1 MLRKEDF
8 EPNMKTEDKIPGAQT
23 ENPAQSQRF
32 GDFIVK
38 YMQNV
43 QDTMELFP
51 GTSFR
56 AINEI
61 FGVLYVPLESMG
73 EIEVTGTSYNSIPK
87 CYTYMDMEAAGE
99 SGINRLH
106 DHPYLKLRGK
116 GTAVAV
122 IDSGIDYQNE
132 VFRNAGGSRIAYLWD
147 QSIEEEEQNQSGRE
161 LEAENGDADNLPGDD
176 IADTEVPY
184 GKLFRKKDID
194 RALASEEPFAIVPSR
209 DTNGH
214 GTALAGI
221 AAGNMVPGENFTEP
235 FAIVPSRDTNGHGT
249 ALAGI
254 AAGNMVPGE
263 NFTGAAPEATL
274 IIIKVK
280 PAKQYLRNFYLYPPE
295 AEAFQENDV
304 MMAIAFAISQA
315 KKLKMP
321 LSICLGI
328 GSSQGAHLG
337 TNALSQYVDYVA
349 NFSQVSVSVA
359 AGNEGNTRNHS
370 TGIFSQGREQIVT
383 ELRVAE
389 REQGFTIEFW
399 GEPPE
404 IYELSIQSP
413 TGEILEVSSSIGSRT
428 QELSF
433 VFVETKVYVN
443 YILIERQT
451 GYSLVYI
458 RFFHPASGIWKIF
471 TQARNQQNV
480 QFHIWLPVEG
490 LISQDTYFLEP
501 SPYTTVTAPGDARNS
516 ITATAYQHRDGSI
529 YIAAGRGYTPDGMI
543 TPHLAAPGVN
553 VKVPLVRGG
562 FGTRSGTSIS
572 AAQTAGIAALLF
584 EWAIIRDNQPFF
596 TGSSVKYYLQR
607 GARREENMQYPN
619 PEWGYGKVDLYHTFE
634 LLT

>member
-1 MLRKEDF
+1 MFGREDF
-8 EPNMKTEDKIPGAQT
+8 EFDMKTEENEIPGVQP
-23 ENPAQSQRF
+23 ENPAQSEHF

-43 QDTMELFP
+43 ENTMELFP
-51 GTSFR
+51 GTTFQ
-56 AINEI
+56 AVNEI
-61 FGVLYVPLESMG
+61 FGILYVPLENTG
-73 EIEVTGTSYNSIPK
+73 ELEITGTSYNSIPK
-87 CYTYMDMEAAGE
+87 CYTYMDMEAAGA
-99 SGINRLH
+99 SGITRLH

-147 QSIEEEEQNQSGRE
+147 QS
-161 LEAENGDADNLPGDD
+161 LEDE
-176 IADTEVPY
+176 ADTGSAKVPY
-184 GKLFRKKDID
+184 GRLFRKKDID
-194 RALASEEPFAIVPSR
+194 LALDSENPFSIVPSR

-221 AAGNMVPGENFTEP
+221 AAGNMVQ
-235 FAIVPSRDTNGHGT
+235 
-249 ALAGI
+249 
-254 AAGNMVPGE
+254 GE

-295 AEAFQENDV
+295 AEVFQEDDV
-304 MMAIAFAISQA
+304 MMAIAFAIRQA
-315 KKLKMP
+315 KELGVP
-321 LSICLGI
+321 LSICVGI

-370 TGIFSQGREQIVT
+370 TGIFSQERERIVT

-389 REQGFTIEFW
+389 REQGFTMEFW

-413 TGEILEVSSSIGSRT
+413 TGEILEVSSSIGART

-471 TQARNQQNV
+471 TQGKNKQNV
-480 QFHIWLPVEG
+480 QFHMWLPVEG

-529 YIAAGRGYTPDGMI
+529 YIAAGRGYTPDGMV

-553 VKVPLVRGG
+553 VKIPLVRGG

-619 PEWGYGKVDLYHTFE
+619 PEWGYGRVDLYHTFE

>member
-1 MLRKEDF
+1 MFGREDF
-8 EPNMKTEDKIPGAQT
+8 EFDMKTEENEIPGVQP
-23 ENPAQSQRF
+23 ENPAQREHF

-43 QDTMELFP
+43 ENTMELFP
-51 GTSFR
+51 GTTFQ
-56 AINEI
+56 AVNEI
-61 FGVLYVPLESMG
+61 FGILYVPLENTG
-73 EIEVTGTSYNSIPK
+73 ELEITGTSYNSIPK
-87 CYTYMDMEAAGE
+87 CYTYMDMEAAGA
-99 SGINRLH
+99 SGITRLH

-147 QSIEEEEQNQSGRE
+147 QSLEEESDMG
-161 LEAENGDADNLPGDD
+161 AAK
-176 IADTEVPY
+176 VPY
-184 GKLFRKKDID
+184 GRLFRKRDID
-194 RALASEEPFAIVPSR
+194 LALDSENPFSIVPSR

-221 AAGNMVPGENFTEP
+221 AAGNMVQ
-235 FAIVPSRDTNGHGT
+235 
-249 ALAGI
+249 
-254 AAGNMVPGE
+254 GE

-295 AEAFQENDV
+295 AEVFQEDDV
-304 MMAIAFAISQA
+304 MMAIAFAIRLA
-315 KKLKMP
+315 KELGVP
-321 LSICLGI
+321 LSICVGI

-370 TGIFSQGREQIVT
+370 TGIFSQEREKIVT

-389 REQGFTIEFW
+389 REQGFTMEFW

-471 TQARNQQNV
+471 TQGKNKQNV
-480 QFHIWLPVEG
+480 QFHMWLPVEG

-529 YIAAGRGYTPDGMI
+529 YIAAGRGYTPNGMV

-562 FGTRSGTSIS
+562 FGIRSGTSIS

-584 EWAIIRDNQPFF
+584 EWAIIRNNQPFF

-619 PEWGYGKVDLYHTFE
+619 PEWGYGRVDLYHTFE

>member
-8 EPNMKTEDKIPGAQT
+8 ESNMETEDKIPGAQP

-51 GTSFR
+51 GTSFQ

-73 EIEVTGTSYNSIPK
+73 ELEVTGTSYNSIPK
-87 CYTYMDMEAAGE
+87 CYTYMDMEAAGA
-99 SGINRLH
+99 SGITRLH

-122 IDSGIDYQNE
+122 IDSGIDYQND
-132 VFRNAGGSRIAYLWD
+132 VFQNAGGSRIAYLWD
-147 QSIEEEEQNQSGRE
+147 QSLEDEAGMDEEQDQSVWK
-161 LEAENGDADNLPGDD
+161 LESENGDVGNLLEEVGDIEDADD
-176 IADTEVPY
+176 IEDTEVPY

-194 RALASEEPFAIVPSR
+194 RALKSKNPFS
-209 DTNGH
+209 
-214 GTALAGI
+214 
-221 AAGNMVPGENFTEP
+221 
-235 FAIVPSRDTNGHGT
+235 IVPSRDTNGHGT

-280 PAKQYLRNFYLYPPE
+280 PAKQYLRNFYLYPPD
-295 AEAFQENDV
+295 AEVFQENDV
-304 MMAIAFAISQA
+304 MMAIAFAISWA
-315 KKLKMP
+315 KKLEMP

-370 TGIFSQGREQIVT
+370 TGSFSQGREQIVT

-404 IYELSIQSP
+404 IYGLSIQSP

-471 TQARNQQNV
+471 TQGKNRQNV
-480 QFHIWLPVEG
+480 QFHMWLPVEG

-529 YIAAGRGYTPDGMI
+529 YIAAGRGYTPDGMV
-543 TPHLAAPGVN
+543 TPHLAAPGVS

-562 FGTRSGTSIS
+562 FGNRSGTSIS
-572 AAQTAGIAALLF
+572 AAQMSGIAALLF

-607 GARREENMQYPN
+607 GARREENIQYPN

>member
-8 EPNMKTEDKIPGAQT
+8 EPNMKTEDKIPGAQS

-43 QDTMELFP
+43 KDTMELFP
-51 GTSFR
+51 GTSFQ

-73 EIEVTGTSYNSIPK
+73 ELEVTGTSYNSIPK
-87 CYTYMDMEAAGE
+87 CYTYMDMEAAGA
-99 SGINRLH
+99 SGITRLH

-122 IDSGIDYQNE
+122 IDSGIDYQNA

-147 QSIEEEEQNQSGRE
+147 QS
-161 LEAENGDADNLPGDD
+161 LEDGTD
-176 IADTEVPY
+176 IAGTEVPY
-184 GKLFRKKDID
+184 GRLFRKNDID
-194 RALASEEPFAIVPSR
+194 QALAFEDPFSV
-209 DTNGH
+209 
-214 GTALAGI
+214 
-221 AAGNMVPGENFTEP
+221 
-235 FAIVPSRDTNGHGT
+235 VPSRDTNGHGT

-280 PAKQYLRNFYLYPPE
+280 PAKQYLRNFYLYPPD
-295 AEAFQENDV
+295 AEVFQENDV
-304 MMAIAFAISQA
+304 MMAIAYAISWA
-315 KKLKMP
+315 KKLEMP

>member
-1 MLRKEDF
+1 MFGREDF
-8 EPNMKTEDKIPGAQT
+8 EFDMKTEENEIPGVQP
-23 ENPAQSQRF
+23 ENPAQSEHF

-43 QDTMELFP
+43 ENTMELFP
-51 GTSFR
+51 GTTFQ
-56 AINEI
+56 AVNEI
-61 FGVLYVPLESMG
+61 FGILYVPLENTG
-73 EIEVTGTSYNSIPK
+73 ELEITGTSYNSIPK
-87 CYTYMDMEAAGE
+87 CYTYMDMEAAGA
-99 SGINRLH
+99 SGITRLH

-147 QSIEEEEQNQSGRE
+147 QSLEEESDMG
-161 LEAENGDADNLPGDD
+161 AAK
-176 IADTEVPY
+176 VPY
-184 GKLFRKKDID
+184 GRLFRKRDID
-194 RALASEEPFAIVPSR
+194 LALDSENPFSIVPSR

-221 AAGNMVPGENFTEP
+221 AAGNMVQ
-235 FAIVPSRDTNGHGT
+235 
-249 ALAGI
+249 
-254 AAGNMVPGE
+254 GE

-295 AEAFQENDV
+295 AEVFQEDDV
-304 MMAIAFAISQA
+304 MMAIAFAIRLA
-315 KKLKMP
+315 KELRVP
-321 LSICLGI
+321 LSICVGI

-370 TGIFSQGREQIVT
+370 TGIFSQEREKIVT

-389 REQGFTIEFW
+389 REQGFTMEFW

-471 TQARNQQNV
+471 TQGKNKQNV
-480 QFHIWLPVEG
+480 QFHMWLPVEG

-529 YIAAGRGYTPDGMI
+529 YIAAGRGYTPDGMV

>member
-1 MLRKEDF
+1 MFGREDF
-8 EPNMKTEDKIPGAQT
+8 EFDMKTEENEIPGVQP
-23 ENPAQSQRF
+23 ENPAQSEHF

-43 QDTMELFP
+43 ENTMELFP
-51 GTSFR
+51 GTTFQ
-56 AINEI
+56 AVNEI
-61 FGVLYVPLESMG
+61 FGILYVPLENTG
-73 EIEVTGTSYNSIPK
+73 ELEITGTSYNSIPK
-87 CYTYMDMEAAGE
+87 CYTYMDMEAAGA
-99 SGINRLH
+99 SGITRLH

-147 QSIEEEEQNQSGRE
+147 QSLEEESDMG
-161 LEAENGDADNLPGDD
+161 AAK
-176 IADTEVPY
+176 VPY
-184 GKLFRKKDID
+184 GRLFRKRDID
-194 RALASEEPFAIVPSR
+194 LALDSENPFSIVPSR

-221 AAGNMVPGENFTEP
+221 AAGNMVQ
-235 FAIVPSRDTNGHGT
+235 
-249 ALAGI
+249 
-254 AAGNMVPGE
+254 GE

-295 AEAFQENDV
+295 VEVFQEDDV
-304 MMAIAFAISQA
+304 MMAIAFAIRLA
-315 KKLKMP
+315 KELGVP
-321 LSICLGI
+321 LSICVGI

-370 TGIFSQGREQIVT
+370 TGIFSQEREKIVT

-389 REQGFTIEFW
+389 REQGFTMEFW

-471 TQARNQQNV
+471 TQGKNKQNV
-480 QFHIWLPVEG
+480 QFHMWLPVEG

-529 YIAAGRGYTPDGMI
+529 YIAAGRGYTPNGMV

-562 FGTRSGTSIS
+562 FGIRSGTSIS

-619 PEWGYGKVDLYHTFE
+619 PEWGYGRVDLYHTFE

>member
-1 MLRKEDF
+1 MFGPDDF
-8 EPNMKTEDKIPGAQT
+8 EMQIQEEIPGVRT
-23 ENPAQSQRF
+23 EPSIPPAQDEQY
-32 GDFIVK
+32 GDFIVRQG
-38 YMQNV
+38 QNIWRDYENRPDSEFLPV
-43 QDTMELFP
+43 
-51 GTSFR
+51 
-56 AINEI
+56 NEM
-61 FGVLYVPLESMG
+61 FGILYVPLN
-73 EIEVTGTSYNSIPK
+73 EIGPLEINSYSYASFPK
-87 CYTYMDMEAAGE
+87 CYTFMDVDALNA
-99 SGINRLH
+99 SGIIRLH
-106 DHPYLKLRGK
+106 NQPYLKLQGE

-147 QSIEEEEQNQSGRE
+147 QSLEEESDMG
-161 LEAENGDADNLPGDD
+161 AAK
-176 IADTEVPY
+176 VPY
-184 GKLFRKKDID
+184 GRLFRKRDID
-194 RALASEEPFAIVPSR
+194 LALDSENPFSIVPSR

-221 AAGNMVPGENFTEP
+221 AAGNMVQ
-235 FAIVPSRDTNGHGT
+235 
-249 ALAGI
+249 
-254 AAGNMVPGE
+254 GE

-295 AEAFQENDV
+295 AEVFQEDDV
-304 MMAIAFAISQA
+304 MMAIAFAIRLA
-315 KKLKMP
+315 KELGVP
-321 LSICLGI
+321 LSICVGI

-389 REQGFTIEFW
+389 REQGFSMEFW

-404 IYELSIQSP
+404 IYGLSIQSP

-471 TQARNQQNV
+471 TRGKNRQNV
-480 QFHIWLPVEG
+480 QFHMWLPVEG

-516 ITATAYQHRDGSI
+516 ITTTAYQHRDGSI

-619 PEWGYGKVDLYHTFE
+619 PEWGYGKVNLYHTFE

>member
-8 EPNMKTEDKIPGAQT
+8 EPNMKTEDKIPGAQS

-43 QDTMELFP
+43 KDTMELFP
-51 GTSFR
+51 GTSFQ

-73 EIEVTGTSYNSIPK
+73 ELEVTGTSYNSIPK
-87 CYTYMDMEAAGE
+87 CYTYMDMEAAGA
-99 SGINRLH
+99 SGITRLH

-122 IDSGIDYQNE
+122 IDSGIDYQNA

-147 QSIEEEEQNQSGRE
+147 QS
-161 LEAENGDADNLPGDD
+161 LEDGTD
-176 IADTEVPY
+176 IAGTEVPY
-184 GKLFRKKDID
+184 GRLFRKNDID
-194 RALASEEPFAIVPSR
+194 QALAFEDPFSV
-209 DTNGH
+209 
-214 GTALAGI
+214 
-221 AAGNMVPGENFTEP
+221 
-235 FAIVPSRDTNGHGT
+235 VPSRDTNGHGT

-280 PAKQYLRNFYLYPPE
+280 PAKQYLRNFYLYPPD
-295 AEAFQENDV
+295 AEVFQENDV
-304 MMAIAFAISQA
+304 MMAIAYAISWA
-315 KKLKMP
+315 KKLEMP

-370 TGIFSQGREQIVT
+370 TGIFSQGREQVVT

-389 REQGFTIEFW
+389 REQGFTMEFW

-404 IYELSIQSP
+404 IYGLSIQSP

-471 TQARNQQNV
+471 TQARNRQNV
-480 QFHIWLPVEG
+480 QFHMWLPVEG

-572 AAQTAGIAALLF
+572 AAQMSGIAALLF

-619 PEWGYGKVDLYHTFE
+619 PEWGYGENVIIRSHGRKSVKSSVSVHFPNTETKHFFHNFE
-634 LLT
+634 ENLPGLDAK

>member
-8 EPNMKTEDKIPGAQT
+8 EPNMKTEDKIPGAQS

-43 QDTMELFP
+43 KDTMELFP
-51 GTSFR
+51 GTSFQ

-61 FGVLYVPLESMG
+61 FGVLYVPLENMG
-73 EIEVTGTSYNSIPK
+73 ELEVTGTSYNSIPK
-87 CYTYMDMEAAGE
+87 CYTYMDMEAAGA
-99 SGINRLH
+99 SGITRLH

-122 IDSGIDYQNE
+122 IDSGIDYQNA

-147 QSIEEEEQNQSGRE
+147 QS
-161 LEAENGDADNLPGDD
+161 LEDGTD
-176 IADTEVPY
+176 IAGTEVPY
-184 GKLFRKKDID
+184 GRLFRKNDID
-194 RALASEEPFAIVPSR
+194 QALAFEDPFSV
-209 DTNGH
+209 
-214 GTALAGI
+214 
-221 AAGNMVPGENFTEP
+221 
-235 FAIVPSRDTNGHGT
+235 VPSRDTNGHGT

-280 PAKQYLRNFYLYPPE
+280 PAKQYLRNFYLYPPD
-295 AEAFQENDV
+295 AEVFQENDV
-304 MMAIAFAISQA
+304 MMAIAYAISWA
-315 KKLKMP
+315 KKLEMP

-370 TGIFSQGREQIVT
+370 TGIFSQGREQVVT

-389 REQGFTIEFW
+389 REQGFTMEFW

-404 IYELSIQSP
+404 IYGLSIQSP

-471 TQARNQQNV
+471 TRGKNRQNV
-480 QFHIWLPVEG
+480 QFHMWLPVEG

-516 ITATAYQHRDGSI
+516 ITTTAYQHRDGSI

-596 TGSSVKYYLQR
+596 TGSGVKYYLQR

-619 PEWGYGKVDLYHTFE
+619 PEWGYGKVNLYHTFE

>member
-1 MLRKEDF
+1 MKEKHSGQEYGQPVFAYIYEKGEGRTAMFGREDF
-8 EPNMKTEDKIPGAQT
+8 EFDMKTEENEIPGVQP
-23 ENPAQSQRF
+23 ENPAQSEHF

-43 QDTMELFP
+43 ENTMELFP
-51 GTSFR
+51 GTTFQ
-56 AINEI
+56 AVNEI
-61 FGVLYVPLESMG
+61 FGILYVPLENTG
-73 EIEVTGTSYNSIPK
+73 ELEITGTSYNSIPK
-87 CYTYMDMEAAGE
+87 CYTYMDMEAAGA
-99 SGINRLH
+99 SGITRLH

-147 QSIEEEEQNQSGRE
+147 QSLEEESDMG
-161 LEAENGDADNLPGDD
+161 AAK
-176 IADTEVPY
+176 VPY
-184 GKLFRKKDID
+184 GRLFRKRDID
-194 RALASEEPFAIVPSR
+194 LALDSENPFSIVPSR

-221 AAGNMVPGENFTEP
+221 AAGNMVQ
-235 FAIVPSRDTNGHGT
+235 
-249 ALAGI
+249 
-254 AAGNMVPGE
+254 GE

-295 AEAFQENDV
+295 AEVFQEDDV
-304 MMAIAFAISQA
+304 MMAIAFAIRLA
-315 KKLKMP
+315 KELGVP
-321 LSICLGI
+321 LSICVGI

-370 TGIFSQGREQIVT
+370 TGIFSQEREKIVT

-389 REQGFTIEFW
+389 REQGFTMEFW

-471 TQARNQQNV
+471 TQGKNKQNV
-480 QFHIWLPVEG
+480 QFHMWLPVEG

-529 YIAAGRGYTPDGMI
+529 YIAAGRGYTPNGMV

-619 PEWGYGKVDLYHTFE
+619 PEWGYGRVDLYHTFE

>member
-8 EPNMKTEDKIPGAQT
+8 EPNMKTEDKIPGAQS

-43 QDTMELFP
+43 KDTMELFP
-51 GTSFR
+51 GTSFQ

-73 EIEVTGTSYNSIPK
+73 ELEVTGTSYNSIPK
-87 CYTYMDMEAAGE
+87 CYTYMDMEAAGA
-99 SGINRLH
+99 SGITRLH

-122 IDSGIDYQNE
+122 IDSGIDYQNA

-147 QSIEEEEQNQSGRE
+147 QS
-161 LEAENGDADNLPGDD
+161 LEDGTD
-176 IADTEVPY
+176 IAGTEVPY
-184 GKLFRKKDID
+184 GRLFRKNDID
-194 RALASEEPFAIVPSR
+194 QALAFEDPFSV
-209 DTNGH
+209 
-214 GTALAGI
+214 
-221 AAGNMVPGENFTEP
+221 
-235 FAIVPSRDTNGHGT
+235 VPSRDTNGHGT

-280 PAKQYLRNFYLYPPE
+280 PAKQYLRNFYLYPPD
-295 AEAFQENDV
+295 AEVFQENDV
-304 MMAIAFAISQA
+304 MMAIAYAISWA
-315 KKLKMP
+315 KKLEMP

-370 TGIFSQGREQIVT
+370 TGIFSQGREQVVT

-389 REQGFTIEFW
+389 REQGFTMEFW

-404 IYELSIQSP
+404 IYGLSIQSP

-471 TQARNQQNV
+471 TQARNRQNV
-480 QFHIWLPVEG
+480 QFHMWLPVEG

-572 AAQTAGIAALLF
+572 AAQMSGIAALLF

-596 TGSSVKYYLQR
+596 TGRSVKYYLQR

>member
-8 EPNMKTEDKIPGAQT
+8 EPNMKTEDKIPGAQS

-43 QDTMELFP
+43 KDTMELFS
-51 GTSFR
+51 GTSFQ

-73 EIEVTGTSYNSIPK
+73 ELEVTGTSYNSIPK
-87 CYTYMDMEAAGE
+87 CYTYMDMEAAGA
-99 SGINRLH
+99 SGITRLH

-122 IDSGIDYQNE
+122 IDSGIDYQNA

-147 QSIEEEEQNQSGRE
+147 QS
-161 LEAENGDADNLPGDD
+161 LEDGTD
-176 IADTEVPY
+176 IAGTEVPY
-184 GKLFRKKDID
+184 GRVFRKNDID
-194 RALASEEPFAIVPSR
+194 QALAFEDPFSV
-209 DTNGH
+209 
-214 GTALAGI
+214 
-221 AAGNMVPGENFTEP
+221 
-235 FAIVPSRDTNGHGT
+235 VPSRDTNGHGT

-280 PAKQYLRNFYLYPPE
+280 PAKQYLRNFYLYPPD
-295 AEAFQENDV
+295 AEVFQENDV
-304 MMAIAFAISQA
+304 MMAIAYAISWA
-315 KKLKMP
+315 KKLEMP

-370 TGIFSQGREQIVT
+370 TGIFSQEREQIVT

-389 REQGFTIEFW
+389 REQLRVGNKEPGFTMEFW

-404 IYELSIQSP
+404 IYGLSIQSP

-471 TQARNQQNV
+471 TQARNRQNV
-480 QFHIWLPVEG
+480 QFHMWLPVEG

-553 VKVPLVRGG
+553 VKVPLVRGD

-619 PEWGYGKVDLYHTFE
+619 PEWGYGKVDLYHPFE

>member
-1 MLRKEDF
+1 MFGREDF
-8 EPNMKTEDKIPGAQT
+8 EFDMKTEENEIPGVQP
-23 ENPAQSQRF
+23 ENPAQSEHF

-43 QDTMELFP
+43 ENTMELFP
-51 GTSFR
+51 GTTFQ
-56 AINEI
+56 AVNEI
-61 FGVLYVPLESMG
+61 FGILYVPLENTG
-73 EIEVTGTSYNSIPK
+73 ELEITGTSYNSIPK
-87 CYTYMDMEAAGE
+87 CYTYMDMEAAGA
-99 SGINRLH
+99 SGITRLH

-147 QSIEEEEQNQSGRE
+147 QSLEEESDMG
-161 LEAENGDADNLPGDD
+161 AAK
-176 IADTEVPY
+176 VPY
-184 GKLFRKKDID
+184 GRLFRKRDID
-194 RALASEEPFAIVPSR
+194 LALDSENPFSIVPSR

-221 AAGNMVPGENFTEP
+221 AAGNMVQ
-235 FAIVPSRDTNGHGT
+235 
-249 ALAGI
+249 
-254 AAGNMVPGE
+254 GE

-295 AEAFQENDV
+295 AEVFQEDDV
-304 MMAIAFAISQA
+304 MMAIAFAIRLA
-315 KKLKMP
+315 KELRVP
-321 LSICLGI
+321 LSICVGI

-370 TGIFSQGREQIVT
+370 TGIFSQEREKIVT

-389 REQGFTIEFW
+389 REQGFTMEFW

-471 TQARNQQNV
+471 TQGKNKQNV
-480 QFHIWLPVEG
+480 QFHMWLPVEG

-529 YIAAGRGYTPDGMI
+529 YIAAGRGYTPDGMV

-607 GARREENMQYPN
+607 GARREETCSIQTRSGGMEGWICIIRLNC
-619 PEWGYGKVDLYHTFE
+619 
-634 LLT
+634 

>member
-38 YMQNV
+38 YMQDV

-51 GTSFR
+51 GTSFQ

-73 EIEVTGTSYNSIPK
+73 EIEVTGISYNSIPK
-87 CYTYMDMEAAGE
+87 CYTYMDMEAAGK

-147 QSIEEEEQNQSGRE
+147 QSIEDEEQNQSGRE
-161 LEAENGDADNLPGDD
+161 SEAENGDADNLPEEGDD
-176 IADTEVPY
+176 ITDTEVPY

-194 RALASEEPFAIVPSR
+194 RALDSE
-209 DTNGH
+209 D
-214 GTALAGI
+214 
-221 AAGNMVPGENFTEP
+221 P

-295 AEAFQENDV
+295 AEVFQENDV
-304 MMAIAFAISQA
+304 MMAIAFAITQA

-328 GSSQGAHLG
+328 GSSQGAHLW

-370 TGIFSQGREQIVT
+370 AGFFSQGREQIVT

-389 REQGFTIEFW
+389 GEQGFTMEFW

-404 IYELSIQSP
+404 IYGLSIQSP
-413 TGEILEVSSSIGSRT
+413 TGEILEVSSSIGFRT

-471 TQARNQQNV
+471 TKARNQQNV
-480 QFHIWLPVEG
+480 KFHMWLPVEG

-584 EWAIIRDNQPFF
+584 EWAIIRNNQPFF

-619 PEWGYGKVDLYHTFE
+619 PEWGYGRVDLYHTFE

>member
-8 EPNMKTEDKIPGAQT
+8 ESNMKTEDKIPGAQS

-43 QDTMELFP
+43 KDTMELFP
-51 GTSFR
+51 GTSFQ

-73 EIEVTGTSYNSIPK
+73 ELEVTGTSYNSIPK
-87 CYTYMDMEAAGE
+87 CYTYMDMEAAGA
-99 SGINRLH
+99 SGITRLH

-122 IDSGIDYQNE
+122 IDSGIDYQNA

-147 QSIEEEEQNQSGRE
+147 QS
-161 LEAENGDADNLPGDD
+161 LEDGTD
-176 IADTEVPY
+176 IAGTEVPY
-184 GKLFRKKDID
+184 GRLFRKKDID
-194 RALASEEPFAIVPSR
+194 QALASEDPFSVVPSR

-214 GTALAGI
+214 GTAL
-221 AAGNMVPGENFTEP
+221 
-235 FAIVPSRDTNGHGT
+235 S
-249 ALAGI
+249 GI

-280 PAKQYLRNFYLYPPE
+280 PAKQYLRNFYLYPPD
-295 AEAFQENDV
+295 AEVFQENDV
-304 MMAIAFAISQA
+304 MMATAYAISWA
-315 KKLKMP
+315 KKLEMP

-370 TGIFSQGREQIVT
+370 TGIFSQEREQIVT

-389 REQGFTIEFW
+389 REQGFTMEFW

-404 IYELSIQSP
+404 IYGLSIQSP

-471 TQARNQQNV
+471 TQARNRQNV
-480 QFHIWLPVEG
+480 QFHMWLPVEG

>member
-1 MLRKEDF
+1 MLGKEDF
-8 EPNMKTEDKIPGAQT
+8 EFDMKTEENEIPGVQP
-23 ENPAQSQRF
+23 ENPAQSEHF

-43 QDTMELFP
+43 ENTMELFP
-51 GTSFR
+51 GTTFQ
-56 AINEI
+56 AVNEI
-61 FGVLYVPLESMG
+61 FGILYVPLENTG
-73 EIEVTGTSYNSIPK
+73 ELEITGTSYNSIPK
-87 CYTYMDMEAAGE
+87 CYTYMDMEAAGA
-99 SGINRLH
+99 SGITRLH

-132 VFRNAGGSRIAYLWD
+132 VFQNAGGSRIAYLWD
-147 QSIEEEEQNQSGRE
+147 QSLEEESDMG
-161 LEAENGDADNLPGDD
+161 AAK
-176 IADTEVPY
+176 VPY
-184 GKLFRKKDID
+184 GRLFRKRDID
-194 RALASEEPFAIVPSR
+194 LALDSENPFSIVPSR

-221 AAGNMVPGENFTEP
+221 AAGNMVQ
-235 FAIVPSRDTNGHGT
+235 
-249 ALAGI
+249 
-254 AAGNMVPGE
+254 GE

-295 AEAFQENDV
+295 AEVFQEDDV
-304 MMAIAFAISQA
+304 MMAIAFAIRLA
-315 KKLKMP
+315 KELGVP
-321 LSICLGI
+321 LSICVGI

-370 TGIFSQGREQIVT
+370 TGIFSQEREKIVT

-389 REQGFTIEFW
+389 REQGFTMEFW

-471 TQARNQQNV
+471 TQGKNKQNV
-480 QFHIWLPVEG
+480 QFHMWLPVEG
-490 LISQDTYFLEP
+490 LILQDTYFLEP

-529 YIAAGRGYTPDGMI
+529 YIAAGRGYTPNGMV

-562 FGTRSGTSIS
+562 FGIRSGTSIS

-584 EWAIIRDNQPFF
+584 EWAIIRNNQPFF

-619 PEWGYGKVDLYHTFE
+619 PEWGYGRVDLYHTFE

>member
-1 MLRKEDF
+1 MLGKEDF
-8 EPNMKTEDKIPGAQT
+8 EFDMETEENEIPGVQP
-23 ENPAQSQRF
+23 ENPAQSEHF

-43 QDTMELFP
+43 ENTMELFP
-51 GTSFR
+51 GTTFQ
-56 AINEI
+56 AVNEI
-61 FGVLYVPLESMG
+61 FGILYVPLENTG
-73 EIEVTGTSYNSIPK
+73 ELEITGTSYNSIPK
-87 CYTYMDMEAAGE
+87 CYTYMDMEAAGA
-99 SGINRLH
+99 SGITRLH

-147 QSIEEEEQNQSGRE
+147 QSLEEESDMG
-161 LEAENGDADNLPGDD
+161 AAK
-176 IADTEVPY
+176 VPY
-184 GKLFRKKDID
+184 GRLFRKRDID
-194 RALASEEPFAIVPSR
+194 LALDSENPFSIVPSR

-221 AAGNMVPGENFTEP
+221 AAGNMVQ
-235 FAIVPSRDTNGHGT
+235 
-249 ALAGI
+249 
-254 AAGNMVPGE
+254 GE

-295 AEAFQENDV
+295 AEVFQEDDV
-304 MMAIAFAISQA
+304 MMAIAFAIRLA
-315 KKLKMP
+315 KELGVP
-321 LSICLGI
+321 LSICVGI

-370 TGIFSQGREQIVT
+370 TGIFSQERETIVT

-389 REQGFTIEFW
+389 REQGFTMEFW

-471 TQARNQQNV
+471 TQGKNKQNV
-480 QFHIWLPVEG
+480 QFHMWLPVEG

-529 YIAAGRGYTPDGMI
+529 YIAAGRGYTPNGMV

-619 PEWGYGKVDLYHTFE
+619 PEWGYGRVDLYHTFE

>member
-43 QDTMELFP
+43 KDTMELFP
-51 GTSFR
+51 GTSFQ

-61 FGVLYVPLESMG
+61 FGVLYVPLENMG
-73 EIEVTGTSYNSIPK
+73 ELEVTGTSYNSIPK
-87 CYTYMDMEAAGE
+87 CYTYMDMEATGA
-99 SGINRLH
+99 SGITRLH

-122 IDSGIDYQNE
+122 IDSGIDYQNA

-147 QSIEEEEQNQSGRE
+147 QS
-161 LEAENGDADNLPGDD
+161 LEDGTD
-176 IADTEVPY
+176 IAGTEVPY
-184 GKLFRKKDID
+184 GRLFRKNDID
-194 RALASEEPFAIVPSR
+194 QALAFEDPFSV
-209 DTNGH
+209 
-214 GTALAGI
+214 
-221 AAGNMVPGENFTEP
+221 
-235 FAIVPSRDTNGHGT
+235 VPSRDTNGHGT

-280 PAKQYLRNFYLYPPE
+280 PAKQYLRNFYLYPPD
-295 AEAFQENDV
+295 AEVFQENDV
-304 MMAIAFAISQA
+304 MMAIAYAISWA
-315 KKLKMP
+315 KKLEMP

-370 TGIFSQGREQIVT
+370 TGIFSQGREQVVT

-389 REQGFTIEFW
+389 REQGFTMEFW

-404 IYELSIQSP
+404 IYGLSIQSP

-471 TQARNQQNV
+471 TQARNRQNV
-480 QFHIWLPVEG
+480 QFHMWLPVEG

-572 AAQTAGIAALLF
+572 AAQMSGIAALLF

>member
-1 MLRKEDF
+1 MFGREDF
-8 EPNMKTEDKIPGAQT
+8 EFDMKTEENEIPGVQP
-23 ENPAQSQRF
+23 ENPAQSEHF

-43 QDTMELFP
+43 ENTMELFP
-51 GTSFR
+51 GTTFQ
-56 AINEI
+56 AVNEI
-61 FGVLYVPLESMG
+61 FGILYVPLENTG
-73 EIEVTGTSYNSIPK
+73 ELEITGTSYNSIPK
-87 CYTYMDMEAAGE
+87 CYTYMDMEAAGA
-99 SGINRLH
+99 SGITRLH

-147 QSIEEEEQNQSGRE
+147 QSLEEESDMG
-161 LEAENGDADNLPGDD
+161 AAK
-176 IADTEVPY
+176 VPY
-184 GKLFRKKDID
+184 GRLFRKRDID
-194 RALASEEPFAIVPSR
+194 LALDSENPFSIVPSR

-221 AAGNMVPGENFTEP
+221 AAGNMVQ
-235 FAIVPSRDTNGHGT
+235 
-249 ALAGI
+249 
-254 AAGNMVPGE
+254 GE

-295 AEAFQENDV
+295 AEVFQEDDV
-304 MMAIAFAISQA
+304 MMAIAFAIRLA
-315 KKLKMP
+315 KELGVP
-321 LSICLGI
+321 LSICVGI

-370 TGIFSQGREQIVT
+370 TGIFSQEREKIVT

-389 REQGFTIEFW
+389 REQGFTMEFW

-471 TQARNQQNV
+471 TQGKNKQNV
-480 QFHIWLPVEG
+480 QFHMWLPVEG

-529 YIAAGRGYTPDGMI
+529 YIAAGRGYTPNGMV

-619 PEWGYGKVDLYHTFE
+619 PEWGYGRVDLYHTFE

>member
-8 EPNMKTEDKIPGAQT
+8 ESNMETEDEIPEAQI
-23 ENPAQSQRF
+23 ENPAQSERF

-43 QDTMELFP
+43 QETMELFP
-51 GTSFR
+51 GTAFR

-61 FGVLYVPLESMG
+61 FGVLYVPLEHMG
-73 EIEVTGTSYNSIPK
+73 ELEVTGTSYNSIPK
-87 CYTYMDMEAAGE
+87 CYTYMDMEATGA
-99 SGINRLH
+99 SGITRLH

-122 IDSGIDYQNE
+122 IDSGIDYQNA

-147 QSIEEEEQNQSGRE
+147 QS
-161 LEAENGDADNLPGDD
+161 LEDGE
-176 IADTEVPY
+176 DTEGAEVPY
-184 GKLFRKKDID
+184 GRLFRKKEID
-194 RALASEEPFAIVPSR
+194 QALESEDPFSIVPSR

-214 GTALAGI
+214 GTAL
-221 AAGNMVPGENFTEP
+221 
-235 FAIVPSRDTNGHGT
+235 S
-249 ALAGI
+249 GI

-263 NFTGAAPEATL
+263 NFTGAAPEAAL

-280 PAKQYLRNFYLYPPE
+280 PAKQYLRNFYLYPPD
-295 AEAFQENDV
+295 AEVFQEDDV
-304 MMAIAFAISQA
+304 MMAVAYAISWA
-315 KKLKMP
+315 KELKMP

-337 TNALSQYVDYVA
+337 ANALSQYVDYVA
-349 NFSQVSVSVA
+349 DFSQVSVSVA

-370 TGIFSQGREQIVT
+370 TGIFSQGREQIMT

-389 REQGFTIEFW
+389 REQGFTLEFW

-404 IYELSIQSP
+404 LYSISIQSP
-413 TGEILEVSSSIGSRT
+413 TGEILDVSSSIGPRT

-451 GYSLVYI
+451 GYSLIYI
-458 RFFHPASGIWKIF
+458 RFFHPAAGIWKIF
-471 TQARNQQNV
+471 TRAGNRQNV
-480 QFHIWLPVEG
+480 QFHMWLPVEG

-501 SPYTTVTAPGDARNS
+501 SPYTTVTAPGDAGTS

-529 YIAAGRGYTPDGMI
+529 YIAAGRGYTPDGMV

-553 VKVPLVRGG
+553 AKVPLVRGG

-572 AAQTAGIAALLF
+572 AAQMSGIAALLF
-584 EWAIIRDNQPFF
+584 EWAIIRNNQPFF

>member
-8 EPNMKTEDKIPGAQT
+8 EPNMKTEDKIPGAQS

-43 QDTMELFP
+43 KDTMELFP
-51 GTSFR
+51 GTSFQ

-73 EIEVTGTSYNSIPK
+73 ELEVTGTSYNSIPK
-87 CYTYMDMEAAGE
+87 CYTYMDMEAAGA
-99 SGINRLH
+99 SGITRLH

-122 IDSGIDYQNE
+122 IDSGIDYQNA

-147 QSIEEEEQNQSGRE
+147 QS
-161 LEAENGDADNLPGDD
+161 LEDGTD
-176 IADTEVPY
+176 IAGTEVPY
-184 GKLFRKKDID
+184 GRLFRKNDID
-194 RALASEEPFAIVPSR
+194 QALAFEDPFSV
-209 DTNGH
+209 
-214 GTALAGI
+214 
-221 AAGNMVPGENFTEP
+221 
-235 FAIVPSRDTNGHGT
+235 VPSRDTNGHGT

-280 PAKQYLRNFYLYPPE
+280 PAKQYLRNFYLYPPD
-295 AEAFQENDV
+295 AEVFQENDV
-304 MMAIAFAISQA
+304 MMAIAYAISWA
-315 KKLKMP
+315 KKLEMP

-370 TGIFSQGREQIVT
+370 TGIFSQGREQIVR

-471 TQARNQQNV
+471 TQARNRQNV

>member
-8 EPNMKTEDKIPGAQT
+8 EPNMKTEDRIPGAQS

-43 QDTMELFP
+43 KDTMELFP
-51 GTSFR
+51 GTSFQ

-73 EIEVTGTSYNSIPK
+73 ELEVTGTSYNSIPK
-87 CYTYMDMEAAGE
+87 CYTYMDMEAAGA
-99 SGINRLH
+99 SGITRLH

-122 IDSGIDYQNE
+122 IDSGIDYQNA

-147 QSIEEEEQNQSGRE
+147 QS
-161 LEAENGDADNLPGDD
+161 LEDGTD
-176 IADTEVPY
+176 IAGTEVPY
-184 GKLFRKKDID
+184 GRLFRKNDID
-194 RALASEEPFAIVPSR
+194 QALAFEDPFSV
-209 DTNGH
+209 
-214 GTALAGI
+214 
-221 AAGNMVPGENFTEP
+221 
-235 FAIVPSRDTNGHGT
+235 VPSRDTNGHGT

-280 PAKQYLRNFYLYPPE
+280 PAKQYLRNFYLYPPD
-295 AEAFQENDV
+295 AEVFQENDV

>member
-1 MLRKEDF
+1 MLGKEDF
-8 EPNMKTEDKIPGAQT
+8 EFDMETEENEIPGVQP
-23 ENPAQSQRF
+23 ENPAQSEHF

-43 QDTMELFP
+43 ENTMELFP
-51 GTSFR
+51 GTTFQTV
-56 AINEI
+56 NEI
-61 FGVLYVPLESMG
+61 FGILYVPLENTG
-73 EIEVTGTSYNSIPK
+73 ELEITGTSYNSIPK
-87 CYTYMDMEAAGE
+87 CYTYMDMEAAGA
-99 SGINRLH
+99 SGITRLH

-132 VFRNAGGSRIAYLWD
+132 VFRNEGGSRIAYLWD
-147 QSIEEEEQNQSGRE
+147 QSLEEESDMG
-161 LEAENGDADNLPGDD
+161 AAK
-176 IADTEVPY
+176 VPY
-184 GKLFRKKDID
+184 GRLFRKRDID
-194 RALASEEPFAIVPSR
+194 LALDSENPFSIVPSR

-221 AAGNMVPGENFTEP
+221 AAGNMVQ
-235 FAIVPSRDTNGHGT
+235 
-249 ALAGI
+249 
-254 AAGNMVPGE
+254 GE

-295 AEAFQENDV
+295 AEVFQEDDV
-304 MMAIAFAISQA
+304 MMAIAFAIRLA
-315 KKLKMP
+315 KELGVP
-321 LSICLGI
+321 LSICVGI

-370 TGIFSQGREQIVT
+370 TGIFSQEREKIVT

-389 REQGFTIEFW
+389 REQGFTMEFW

-471 TQARNQQNV
+471 TQGKNKQNV
-480 QFHIWLPVEG
+480 QFHMWLPVEG

-529 YIAAGRGYTPDGMI
+529 YIAAGRGYTPDGMV

-584 EWAIIRDNQPFF
+584 EWAIIRNNQPFF

-619 PEWGYGKVDLYHTFE
+619 PEWGYGRVDLYHTFE

>member
-1 MLRKEDF
+1 MFGREDF
-8 EPNMKTEDKIPGAQT
+8 EFDMKTEENEIPGVQP
-23 ENPAQSQRF
+23 ENPAQSEHF

-43 QDTMELFP
+43 ENTMELFP
-51 GTSFR
+51 GTTFQ
-56 AINEI
+56 AVNEI
-61 FGVLYVPLESMG
+61 FGILYVPLENTG
-73 EIEVTGTSYNSIPK
+73 ELEITGTSYNSIPK
-87 CYTYMDMEAAGE
+87 CYTYMDMEAAGA
-99 SGINRLH
+99 SGITRLH

-147 QSIEEEEQNQSGRE
+147 QSLEEESDMG
-161 LEAENGDADNLPGDD
+161 AAK
-176 IADTEVPY
+176 VPY
-184 GKLFRKKDID
+184 GRLFRKRDID
-194 RALASEEPFAIVPSR
+194 LALDSENPFSIVPSR

-221 AAGNMVPGENFTEP
+221 AAGNMVQ
-235 FAIVPSRDTNGHGT
+235 
-249 ALAGI
+249 
-254 AAGNMVPGE
+254 GE

-295 AEAFQENDV
+295 AEVFQEDDI
-304 MMAIAFAISQA
+304 MMAIAFAIRLA
-315 KKLKMP
+315 KELRVP
-321 LSICLGI
+321 LSICVGI

-370 TGIFSQGREQIVT
+370 TGIFSQEREKIVT

-389 REQGFTIEFW
+389 REQGFTMEFW

-471 TQARNQQNV
+471 TQGKNKQNV
-480 QFHIWLPVEG
+480 QFHMWLPVEG

-529 YIAAGRGYTPDGMI
+529 YIAAGRGYTPDGMV

-619 PEWGYGKVDLYHTFE
+619 PEWGYGRVDLYHTFE

>member
-1 MLRKEDF
+1 MFGREDF
-8 EPNMKTEDKIPGAQT
+8 EFDMKTEENEIPGVKP
-23 ENPAQSQRF
+23 ENPAQSEHF

-43 QDTMELFP
+43 ENTMELFP
-51 GTSFR
+51 GTIFQ
-56 AINEI
+56 AVNEI
-61 FGVLYVPLESMG
+61 FGILYVPLENTG
-73 EIEVTGTSYNSIPK
+73 ELEITGTSYNSIPK
-87 CYTYMDMEAAGE
+87 CYTYMDMEAAGA
-99 SGINRLH
+99 SGITRLH

-147 QSIEEEEQNQSGRE
+147 QSLEEESDMG
-161 LEAENGDADNLPGDD
+161 A
-176 IADTEVPY
+176 TKVPY
-184 GKLFRKKDID
+184 GRLFRKRDID
-194 RALASEEPFAIVPSR
+194 LALDSENPFSIVPSR

-221 AAGNMVPGENFTEP
+221 AAGNMVQ
-235 FAIVPSRDTNGHGT
+235 
-249 ALAGI
+249 
-254 AAGNMVPGE
+254 GE

-295 AEAFQENDV
+295 AEVFQEDDV
-304 MMAIAFAISQA
+304 MMAIAFAIRLA
-315 KKLKMP
+315 KELGVP
-321 LSICLGI
+321 LSICVGI

-370 TGIFSQGREQIVT
+370 TGIFSQEREKIVT

-389 REQGFTIEFW
+389 REQGFTMEFW

-471 TQARNQQNV
+471 TQGKNKQNV
-480 QFHIWLPVEG
+480 QFHMWLPVEG

-529 YIAAGRGYTPDGMI
+529 YIAAGRGYTPDGMV

-619 PEWGYGKVDLYHTFE
+619 PEWGYGRVDLYHTFE

>member
-8 EPNMKTEDKIPGAQT
+8 EPNMKTEDKIPGAQS

-43 QDTMELFP
+43 KDTMELFP
-51 GTSFR
+51 GTSFQ

-73 EIEVTGTSYNSIPK
+73 ELEVTGTSYNSIPK
-87 CYTYMDMEAAGE
+87 CYTYMDMEAAGA
-99 SGINRLH
+99 SGITRLH

-122 IDSGIDYQNE
+122 IDSGIDYQNA

-147 QSIEEEEQNQSGRE
+147 QS
-161 LEAENGDADNLPGDD
+161 LEDGTD
-176 IADTEVPY
+176 IAGTEVPY
-184 GKLFRKKDID
+184 GRLFRKNDID
-194 RALASEEPFAIVPSR
+194 QALAFEDPFSV
-209 DTNGH
+209 
-214 GTALAGI
+214 
-221 AAGNMVPGENFTEP
+221 
-235 FAIVPSRDTNGHGT
+235 VPSRDTNGHGT

-280 PAKQYLRNFYLYPPE
+280 PAKQYLRNFYLYPPD
-295 AEAFQENDV
+295 AEVFQENDV
-304 MMAIAFAISQA
+304 MMAIAYAISWA
-315 KKLKMP
+315 KKLEMP

-370 TGIFSQGREQIVT
+370 TGIFSQRREQIVT

-389 REQGFTIEFW
+389 REQGFTMEFW

-404 IYELSIQSP
+404 IYGLSIQSP

>member
-8 EPNMKTEDKIPGAQT
+8 EPNMKTEDKIPGAQS

-43 QDTMELFP
+43 KDTMELFP
-51 GTSFR
+51 GTSFQ

-73 EIEVTGTSYNSIPK
+73 ELEVTGTSYNSIPK
-87 CYTYMDMEAAGE
+87 CYTYMDMEAAGA
-99 SGINRLH
+99 SGITRLH

-122 IDSGIDYQNE
+122 IDSGIDYQNA

-147 QSIEEEEQNQSGRE
+147 QS
-161 LEAENGDADNLPGDD
+161 LEDGTD
-176 IADTEVPY
+176 IAGTEVPY
-184 GKLFRKKDID
+184 GRLFRKNDID
-194 RALASEEPFAIVPSR
+194 QALAFEDPFSV
-209 DTNGH
+209 
-214 GTALAGI
+214 
-221 AAGNMVPGENFTEP
+221 
-235 FAIVPSRDTNGHGT
+235 VPSRDTNGHGT

-263 NFTGAAPEATL
+263 NFTGAAPEATF

-280 PAKQYLRNFYLYPPE
+280 PAKQYLRNFYLYPPD
-295 AEAFQENDV
+295 AEVFQENDV
-304 MMAIAFAISQA
+304 MMAIAYAISWA
-315 KKLKMP
+315 KKLEMP

-370 TGIFSQGREQIVT
+370 TGIFSQEREQIVT

-389 REQGFTIEFW
+389 REQGFTMEFW

-404 IYELSIQSP
+404 IYGLSIQSP

-471 TQARNQQNV
+471 TQARNRQNV
-480 QFHIWLPVEG
+480 QFHMWLPVEG

-572 AAQTAGIAALLF
+572 AAQMSGIAALLF

>member
-1 MLRKEDF
+1 MFGREDF
-8 EPNMKTEDKIPGAQT
+8 EFDMKTEENEIPGVQP
-23 ENPAQSQRF
+23 ENPAQSEHF

-43 QDTMELFP
+43 ENTMELFP
-51 GTSFR
+51 GTTFQ
-56 AINEI
+56 AVNEI
-61 FGVLYVPLESMG
+61 FGILYVPLENTG
-73 EIEVTGTSYNSIPK
+73 ELEITGTSYNSIPK
-87 CYTYMDMEAAGE
+87 CYTYMDMEAAGA
-99 SGINRLH
+99 SGITRLH
-106 DHPYLKLRGK
+106 DHPYLNLRGK

-147 QSIEEEEQNQSGRE
+147 QSLEEESDMG
-161 LEAENGDADNLPGDD
+161 AAK
-176 IADTEVPY
+176 VPY
-184 GKLFRKKDID
+184 GRLFRKRDID
-194 RALASEEPFAIVPSR
+194 LALDSENPFSIVPSR

-221 AAGNMVPGENFTEP
+221 AAGNMVQ
-235 FAIVPSRDTNGHGT
+235 
-249 ALAGI
+249 
-254 AAGNMVPGE
+254 GE

-295 AEAFQENDV
+295 AEVFQEDDV
-304 MMAIAFAISQA
+304 MMAIAFAIRLA
-315 KKLKMP
+315 KELGVP
-321 LSICLGI
+321 LSICVGI

-370 TGIFSQGREQIVT
+370 TGIFSQEREKIVT

-389 REQGFTIEFW
+389 REQGFTMEFW

-471 TQARNQQNV
+471 TQGKNKQNV
-480 QFHIWLPVEG
+480 QFHMWLPVEG

-529 YIAAGRGYTPDGMI
+529 YIAAGRGYTPNGMV

-562 FGTRSGTSIS
+562 FGIRSGTSIS

-619 PEWGYGKVDLYHTFE
+619 PEWGYGRVDLYHTFE

>member
-8 EPNMKTEDKIPGAQT
+8 EPNMKTEDKIPGAQS

-43 QDTMELFP
+43 KDTMELFP
-51 GTSFR
+51 GTSFQ

-73 EIEVTGTSYNSIPK
+73 ELEVTGTSYNSIPK
-87 CYTYMDMEAAGE
+87 CYTYMDMEAAGA
-99 SGINRLH
+99 SGITRLH

-122 IDSGIDYQNE
+122 IDSGIDYQNV

-147 QSIEEEEQNQSGRE
+147 QS
-161 LEAENGDADNLPGDD
+161 LEDGTD
-176 IADTEVPY
+176 IAGTEVPY
-184 GKLFRKKDID
+184 GRLFRKNDID
-194 RALASEEPFAIVPSR
+194 QALAFEDPFSV
-209 DTNGH
+209 
-214 GTALAGI
+214 
-221 AAGNMVPGENFTEP
+221 
-235 FAIVPSRDTNGHGT
+235 VPSRDTNGHGT

-280 PAKQYLRNFYLYPPE
+280 PAKQYLLNFYLYPPD
-295 AEAFQENDV
+295 AEVFQENDV
-304 MMAIAFAISQA
+304 MMAIAYAISWA
-315 KKLKMP
+315 KKLEMP

-370 TGIFSQGREQIVT
+370 TGIFSQGREQVVT

-389 REQGFTIEFW
+389 REQGFTMEFW

-404 IYELSIQSP
+404 IYGLSIQSP

-471 TQARNQQNV
+471 TQARNRQNV
-480 QFHIWLPVEG
+480 QFHMWLPVEG

-572 AAQTAGIAALLF
+572 AAQMSGIAALLF

>member
-8 EPNMKTEDKIPGAQT
+8 EPNMKTEDKIPGAQS

-43 QDTMELFP
+43 KDTMELFP
-51 GTSFR
+51 GTSFQ

-73 EIEVTGTSYNSIPK
+73 ELEVTGTSYNSIPK
-87 CYTYMDMEAAGE
+87 CYTYMDMEAAGA
-99 SGINRLH
+99 SGITRLH

-122 IDSGIDYQNE
+122 IDSGIDYQNA

-147 QSIEEEEQNQSGRE
+147 QS
-161 LEAENGDADNLPGDD
+161 LEDGTD
-176 IADTEVPY
+176 IAGTEVPY
-184 GKLFRKKDID
+184 GRLFRKNDID
-194 RALASEEPFAIVPSR
+194 QALAFEDPFSV
-209 DTNGH
+209 
-214 GTALAGI
+214 
-221 AAGNMVPGENFTEP
+221 
-235 FAIVPSRDTNGHGT
+235 VPSRDTNGHGT

-280 PAKQYLRNFYLYPPE
+280 PAKQYLRNFYLYPPD
-295 AEAFQENDV
+295 AEVFQENDV
-304 MMAIAFAISQA
+304 MMAIAYAISWA
-315 KKLKMP
+315 KKLEMP

-370 TGIFSQGREQIVT
+370 TGIFSQGREQVVT

-389 REQGFTIEFW
+389 REQGFTMEFW

-404 IYELSIQSP
+404 IYGLSIQSP

-471 TQARNQQNV
+471 TQARNRQNV
-480 QFHIWLPVEG
+480 QFHMWLPVEG

-553 VKVPLVRGG
+553 VKVPLVRGD

-572 AAQTAGIAALLF
+572 AAQMSGIAALLF

>member
-1 MLRKEDF
+1 MFGREDF
-8 EPNMKTEDKIPGAQT
+8 EFDMKTEENEIPGVQP
-23 ENPAQSQRF
+23 ENPAQSEHF

-43 QDTMELFP
+43 ENTMELFP
-51 GTSFR
+51 GTTFQ

-61 FGVLYVPLESMG
+61 FGILYVPLENTG
-73 EIEVTGTSYNSIPK
+73 ELEITGTSYNSIPK
-87 CYTYMDMEAAGE
+87 CYTYMDMEAAGA
-99 SGINRLH
+99 SGITRLH

-147 QSIEEEEQNQSGRE
+147 QSLEEESDMG
-161 LEAENGDADNLPGDD
+161 AAK
-176 IADTEVPY
+176 VPY
-184 GKLFRKKDID
+184 GRLFRKRDID
-194 RALASEEPFAIVPSR
+194 LALDSENPFSIVPSR

-221 AAGNMVPGENFTEP
+221 AAGNMVQ
-235 FAIVPSRDTNGHGT
+235 
-249 ALAGI
+249 
-254 AAGNMVPGE
+254 GE

-295 AEAFQENDV
+295 AEVFQEDDV
-304 MMAIAFAISQA
+304 MMAIAFAIRLA
-315 KKLKMP
+315 KELGVP
-321 LSICLGI
+321 LSICVGI

-370 TGIFSQGREQIVT
+370 TGIFSQEREKIVT

-389 REQGFTIEFW
+389 REQGFTMEFW

-471 TQARNQQNV
+471 TQGKNKQNV
-480 QFHIWLPVEG
+480 QFHMWLPVEG

-529 YIAAGRGYTPDGMI
+529 YIAAGRGYTPNGMV

-562 FGTRSGTSIS
+562 FGIRSGTSIS

-584 EWAIIRDNQPFF
+584 EWAIIRNNQPFF

-619 PEWGYGKVDLYHTFE
+619 PEWGYGRVDLYHTFE

>member
-8 EPNMKTEDKIPGAQT
+8 EPNMKTEDKIPGAQS

-43 QDTMELFP
+43 KDTMELFP
-51 GTSFR
+51 GTSFQ

-73 EIEVTGTSYNSIPK
+73 ELEATGTSYNSIPK
-87 CYTYMDMEAAGE
+87 CYTYMDMEASGA
-99 SGINRLH
+99 SGITRLH

-122 IDSGIDYQNE
+122 IDSGIDYQNA

-147 QSIEEEEQNQSGRE
+147 QS
-161 LEAENGDADNLPGDD
+161 LEDGTD
-176 IADTEVPY
+176 IAGTEVPY
-184 GKLFRKKDID
+184 GRLFRKKDID
-194 RALASEEPFAIVPSR
+194 QALAFEDPFSVVPSR

-214 GTALAGI
+214 GTAL
-221 AAGNMVPGENFTEP
+221 
-235 FAIVPSRDTNGHGT
+235 S
-249 ALAGI
+249 GI

-295 AEAFQENDV
+295 AEVFQENDV
-304 MMAIAFAISQA
+304 MMAIAYAISWA
-315 KKLKMP
+315 KKLEMP

-370 TGIFSQGREQIVT
+370 TGIFSQEREQIVT

-389 REQGFTIEFW
+389 REQGFTVEFW

-404 IYELSIQSP
+404 IYGLSIQSP

-471 TQARNQQNV
+471 TQARNRQNV
-480 QFHIWLPVEG
+480 QFHMWLPVEG

-553 VKVPLVRGG
+553 VKVPLVRGD

>member
-43 QDTMELFP
+43 KDTMELFP
-51 GTSFR
+51 GTSFQ

-73 EIEVTGTSYNSIPK
+73 ELEVTGTSYNSIPK
-87 CYTYMDMEAAGE
+87 CYTYMDMEAAGA
-99 SGINRLH
+99 SGITRLH

-122 IDSGIDYQNE
+122 IDSGIDYQNA

-147 QSIEEEEQNQSGRE
+147 QS
-161 LEAENGDADNLPGDD
+161 LEDGTD
-176 IADTEVPY
+176 IAGTEVPY
-184 GKLFRKKDID
+184 GRLFRKNDID
-194 RALASEEPFAIVPSR
+194 QALASEDPFSV
-209 DTNGH
+209 
-214 GTALAGI
+214 
-221 AAGNMVPGENFTEP
+221 
-235 FAIVPSRDTNGHGT
+235 VPSRDTNGHGT

-280 PAKQYLRNFYLYPPE
+280 PAKQYLRNFYLYPPD
-295 AEAFQENDV
+295 AEVFQENDV
-304 MMAIAFAISQA
+304 MMATAYAISWA
-315 KKLKMP
+315 KKLEMP

-370 TGIFSQGREQIVT
+370 TGIFSQEREQIVT

-389 REQGFTIEFW
+389 REQGFTMEFW

-404 IYELSIQSP
+404 IYGLSIQSP

-480 QFHIWLPVEG
+480 QFHMWLPVEG

-596 TGSSVKYYLQR
+596 TGSGVKYYLQR